1 MPDPLDV
8 KDTRIPKSQ
17 FRNVDMSETIFDGVN
32 LSSCTFKNVNLG
44 KCSFH
49 DISFGNT
56 VITGSCFEGC
66 EIPHGNIG
74 GLKIAGIPVDDLLK
88 AYKKVHGELPE
99 PPHQDRASWSHHWA
113 AIRQPTT
120 ASPEPPPTAR

>member
-1 MPDPLDV
+1 VADPLSV
-8 KDTRIPKSQ
+8 ENTKVRESR
-17 FRNVDMSETIFDGVN
+17 FRCVDMSGTTFEDVN
-32 LSSCTFKNVNLG
+32 LSGCTFRNVNLG

-74 GLKIAGIPVDDLLK
+74 GLRIAGVPVDDLLE
-88 AYKKVHGELPE
+88 AYRKVHGELPE
-99 PPHQDRASWSHHWA
+99 TPHPDRASWPHH
-113 AIRQPTT
+113 
-120 ASPEPPPTAR
+120 